1 MSSIP
6 PSSPQHDADI
16 LYADLTKGF
25 SEGKRIVYNN
35 ALRKFE
41 TFERDEAKALGNDY
55 ESNLE
60 KIKEKIS
67 DYIKENGISDP
78 QKEALEEAIEK
89 RANDLASRVGV
100 GTRDIAYRDLQSFK
114 EAIENASYFHL
125 EQKLKPAPPLP
136 PRKGEAPPAAP
147 TRKVFVPGQ
156 EPPSHLPPTLE
167 EYQQQQQPPSRQF
180 PTPPPPGRGG
190 PPSPPMER
198 GGPPAAPMARGGPP
212 PPAARG
218 GPPPPPGAAAAPKG
232 PTYSATHKALTKESK
247 LFEGEPKP
255 PKIEAGHDLGK
266 AGQIPETAREKYAK
280 AIEEYVNGI
289 PTQKTTEVAGRRG
302 PIQKTETVRE
312 KGLAQTLEP
321 LKKELEAHAKDVN
334 DLDGLNAQYRDT
346 TRHIEVLEKRQ
357 KEMAEFNRKGE
368 PFILYTKG
376 AKKGEVGAAITL
388 QPDSTYKSYQEK
400 LAKLSPEDRKFLESK
415 NALFSENFTI
425 THQMQVNERLITS
438 LRHEEAEIAGQMSDL
453 IKKIDARQQKT
464 NNQIPFNQWDMLV
477 KEKGDISKRWLDAAD
492 NLRKGT
498 ATPEK
503 QKSEDEARLE
513 SLLSEL
519 LIVGEQ
525 LATVQSLP
533 PGSQG
538 IYKSKPDDFFGALVG
553 QEGNF

>member
-6 PSSPQHDADI
+6 PSSPQHDADL

-114 EAIENASYFHL
+114 EAIENANHFHL
-125 EQKLKPAPPLP
+125 EQKLKSAPPLP
-136 PRKGEAPPAAP
+136 PRKGEAPPPAP
-147 TRKVFVPGQ
+147 SRKVFLPGQ

-167 EYQQQQQPPSRQF
+167 EYQQQPPSRQP

-280 AIEEYVNGI
+280 AIEEYVKGI
-289 PTQKTTEVAGRRG
+289 PTQKTIEVAGRRG
-302 PIQKTETVRE
+302 TIQKTEQIWE
-312 KGLAQTLEP
+312 KGLVHTLEP
-321 LKKELEAHAKDVN
+321 LEKELETHAKDVN
-334 DLDGLNAQYRDT
+334 DLEGLDVQQRDIT
-346 TRHIEVLEKRQ
+346 KHIEVLEKRQ
-357 KEMAEFNRKGE
+357 KEMGEANRKGE
-368 PFILYTKG
+368 PYILYTKG
-376 AKKGEVGAAITL
+376 AKKGEVGASITL
-388 QPDSTYKSYQEK
+388 QPDSAYKSYQEK
-400 LAKLSPEDRKFLESK
+400 LAKLTPEDRKFLESK

-425 THQMQVNERLITS
+425 THQMQINEKVLNG
-438 LRHEEAEIAGQMSDL
+438 LRKEKAGVEGQMADL
-453 IKKIDARQQKT
+453 NQKINARQQKT
-464 NNQIPFNQWDMLV
+464 NNQIPFNQWDTLV
-477 KEKGDISKRWLDAAD
+477 KDKRNLSKRWLDVAD

-498 ATPEK
+498 TQPEK
-503 QKSEDEARLE
+503 KKTEDEARLE

-519 LIVGEQ
+519 SIAGEQ
-525 LATVQSLP
+525 LAILQSLP
-533 PGSQG
+533 AANQG